1 MQPSHDL
8 LERFRNIV
16 IQKPGDVCLT
26 GPAGEQC
33 SWEQLVK
40 NILAWRRWFN
50 REQSEGVTFAA
61 RLDLSAKSVALVIAA
76 VTLPVKIAWIPLNSP
91 ASRERDMIIN
101 LGSKTVLIDDST
113 AEEAIFAGNW
123 ISDVRSLTWSDK
135 SKFLYFTSGSEGV
148 PKAVQVG
155 MDAVRNRIT
164 WMWNAYPYES
174 SDLVVVQKPLSF
186 VASFWEVLGTLLA
199 GVTGVL
205 ITNIE
210 RSRPDVMF
218 DRLASS
224 GATHLFTTPPAL
236 ASLCDIATEKGSTLP
251 QLRLACSSAD
261 QLMASVVRQFFEIA
275 PRARVVNLY
284 GATETSANTTSFEVS
299 RSGSI
304 PDPIP
309 LGEPICATK
318 IVIRDMKGN
327 EKLSGEEGQI
337 CVQGAPVADG
347 YIVNGQ
353 LSLGDDAF
361 FTLGSGQR
369 EIRTGDLG
377 IIKDGVLSLV
387 GRLDNA
393 VNIAGHKIHL
403 EEVERAAARVANSTK
418 QCGAVYHQGS
428 GGVLAL
434 VIPREWESQV
444 TTSRLAEFLPSYMIP
459 LKIVTTQNVPRSRTG
474 KIDRCECLKLVAQS
488 ELYDHDRISQ
498 GQMQRNSVHDQVQN
512 IWDMVLGKKSHGEDR
527 DFFSA
532 GGNSLR
538 AVQLLTAIGK
548 QFGVRV
554 PLRNFYSNPTISCL
568 VSLLMPVEER
578 EQ

>member
-8 LERFRNIV
+8 LEGFRNIV

-76 VTLPVKIAWIPLNSP
+76 VTLPVKIAWIPLNIP

-236 ASLCDIATEKGSTLP
+236 ATL
-251 QLRLACSSAD
+251 
-261 QLMASVVRQFFEIA
+261 
-275 PRARVVNLY
+275 
-284 GATETSANTTSFEVS
+284 
-299 RSGSI
+299 
-304 PDPIP
+304 
-309 LGEPICATK
+309 
-318 IVIRDMKGN
+318 
-327 EKLSGEEGQI
+327 
-337 CVQGAPVADG
+337 
-347 YIVNGQ
+347 
-353 LSLGDDAF
+353 
-361 FTLGSGQR
+361 
-369 EIRTGDLG
+369 
-377 IIKDGVLSLV
+377 
-387 GRLDNA
+387 
-393 VNIAGHKIHL
+393 
-403 EEVERAAARVANSTK
+403 
-418 QCGAVYHQGS
+418 
-428 GGVLAL
+428 
-434 VIPREWESQV
+434 
-444 TTSRLAEFLPSYMIP
+444 
-459 LKIVTTQNVPRSRTG
+459 
-474 KIDRCECLKLVAQS
+474 
-488 ELYDHDRISQ
+488 
-498 GQMQRNSVHDQVQN
+498 
-512 IWDMVLGKKSHGEDR
+512 
-527 DFFSA
+527 
-532 GGNSLR
+532 
-538 AVQLLTAIGK
+538 
-548 QFGVRV
+548 
-554 PLRNFYSNPTISCL
+554 
-568 VSLLMPVEER
+568 
-578 EQ
+578 